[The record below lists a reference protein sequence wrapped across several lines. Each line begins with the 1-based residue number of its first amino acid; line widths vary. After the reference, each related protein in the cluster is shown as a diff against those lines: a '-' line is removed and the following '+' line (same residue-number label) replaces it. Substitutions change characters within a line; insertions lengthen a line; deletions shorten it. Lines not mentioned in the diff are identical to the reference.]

1 MLDKVT
7 KYRLECFIDYLDE
20 KDGRVKGLRIKF
32 DDNFIYLS
40 GYIKV
45 LENEYV
51 LKEVFK
57 ISYYLSGFKYDREI
71 IFSRLIDDIL
81 NRISVNIDAV
91 IKGEY
96 YDR

>member
-7 KYRLECFIDYLDE
+7 KFRLECFIDYLDK
-20 KDGRVKGLRIKF
+20 KDGRVKGIRIKF

-40 GYIKV
+40 GYIKA

-51 LKEVFK
+51 LNEVFRISDYLVDEYDNK
-57 ISYYLSGFKYDREI
+57 IILSY
-71 IFSRLIDDIL
+71 LIDGIL
-81 NRISVNIDAV
+81 KRISANIDA
-91 IKGEY
+91 IIEEKY